1 MSSAHEQLSPCMPLW
16 HGRAMHTG
24 LPALLFSIAVIAAL
38 LLIAG
43 AIRMFRSNDRQKALL
58 MIVAALVLLANVL
71 IWTLPFP
78 SV

>member
-1 MSSAHEQLSPCMPLW
+1 MPLW
-16 HGRAMHTG
+16 HGGAMHTG
-24 LPALLFSIAVIAAL
+24 LPALLFSIAVIAAF

-43 AIRMFRSNDRQKALL
+43 AIRMYRSNERQKAVL

-78 SV
+78 TA

>member
-1 MSSAHEQLSPCMPLW
+1 MQ
-16 HGRAMHTG
+16 TG
-24 LPALLFSIAVIAAL
+24 LPALLFSIAVIAAF

-43 AIRMFRSNDRQKALL
+43 SIRMFRRNERQKALL

-78 SV
+78 SA

>member
-1 MSSAHEQLSPCMPLW
+1 
-16 HGRAMHTG
+16 MHTG

-43 AIRMFRSNDRQKALL
+43 AIRMFRRNDRQKALL

-71 IWTLPFP
+71 IWTLPVP
-78 SV
+78 SA

>member
-1 MSSAHEQLSPCMPLW
+1 
-16 HGRAMHTG
+16 MHTG

-43 AIRMFRSNDRQKALL
+43 AIRMYRSNERQKALL

-78 SV
+78 AV

>member
-1 MSSAHEQLSPCMPLW
+1 M
-16 HGRAMHTG
+16 
-24 LPALLFSIAVIAAL
+24 LFSIAVIAAL

-43 AIRMFRSNDRQKALL
+43 AIRMYRSNERQKALL

-78 SV
+78 AV

>member
-1 MSSAHEQLSPCMPLW
+1 MTLW
-16 HGRAMHTG
+16 HGDAMHTG
-24 LPALLFSIAVIAAL
+24 LPALLFSIAVIAAF

-43 AIRMFRSNDRQKALL
+43 AIRMYRSNERQKAVL

-78 SV
+78 AA